1 MYFPNNKHA
10 AAADLLQET
19 TISNIIRIQS
29 KSINKVKVVQASRV
43 SNSEIKKFY
52 SHYLEE
58 LLIGSD
64 PIWTL

>member
-1 MYFPNNKHA
+1 MYFPNNKHATAATAAA

-29 KSINKVKVVQASRV
+29 KSMNKNQSGANRV

-52 SHYLEE
+52 SHYLGENFNRK
-58 LLIGSD
+58 
-64 PIWTL
+64 